1 MKLVDGIQIL
11 CLKNNIKKIN
21 KIFNSMQIKKKERL
35 KVGENTQYEIRVIDL
50 FSEPFINLSV
60 ASKSAFLRTDLT
72 FHLL

>member
-1 MKLVDGIQIL
+1 
-11 CLKNNIKKIN
+11 
-21 KIFNSMQIKKKERL
+21 MQIKKKERL